1 MPVTSMKKLG
11 LIQCEEQFHEV
22 QFHLIDTARFQL
34 TK

>member
-1 MPVTSMKKLG
+1 MLVTSIKKLG
-11 LIQCEEQFHEV
+11 LIQCEKQFQEV